1 MNETINNYC
10 TIVSKEYLIKSL
22 ALYDSICKHSRNG
35 FHLWICAMD
44 NASYDVMRKIN
55 LANTTIIDIASVENN
70 FLLNA
75 KNNRSITEYC
85 WTVKA
90 SFIKFIIKRNRGI
103 DSIIY
108 TDADTYL
115 FSEPSML
122 FQQLVKNDALL
133 TCHNF
138 SDKFLHLNKQKGK
151 YNAGIIGFK
160 NSIRA
165 LNILNWWET
174 KCVEWCYD
182 QVIPNRFADQKY
194 LEMIPRKYA
203 RIFIAKPL
211 IANAAMW
218 NIENRKLE
226 LKGEKVYLDD
236 DILIFFHFSSFFIIG
251 ESELDL
257 WKWDYPKL
265 NEEIREI
272 IYRPYIRSILKGMSL
287 IKRQGEE
294 LSKFLPESYNVNSA
308 SNYMKIEGSKSTLI

>member
-10 TIVSKEYLIKSL
+10 TIVSKEYFIKSL
-22 ALYDSICKHSRNG
+22 ALYDSICRHSHNN

-44 NASYDVMRKIN
+44 NASYDGMRKIN

-70 FLLNA
+70 FLLKA

-90 SFIKFIIKRNRGI
+90 SFIKFIIKHNRGI

-108 TDADTYL
+108 MDADTYL

-122 FQQLVKNDALL
+122 FQKLGKNDALL
-133 TCHNF
+133 TSHNF
-138 SDKFLHLNKQKGK
+138 SDRFLHLNKQKGK

-165 LNILNWWET
+165 LNILSWWERR
-174 KCVEWCYD
+174 CVEWCYD
-182 QVIPNRFADQKY
+182 QVISNRFADQKY
-194 LEMIPRKYA
+194 LEMIPRKYS
-203 RIFIAKPL
+203 RVFIAKSL

-218 NIENRKLE
+218 NIENCKFE
-226 LKGEKVYLDD
+226 LKEEKVFIND

-251 ESELDL
+251 ENELDL

-287 IKRQGEE
+287 IKEQGEE
-294 LSKFLPESYNVNSA
+294 LSKFLLESCNVKSA
-308 SNYMKIEGSKSTLI
+308 GNHMKIEENRSAFI